1 MAYRYRS
8 SAVAFVLS
16 GLCACGSG
24 VYAAQFAEYPT
35 RPVRLLVGFA
45 AAGGIDPVAR
55 PIAQKLS
62 AIFRQQVIIDNRPGA
77 AGTIAAEIAARAQP
91 DGHTILFIVPAFAIN
106 AGLNPKLPFDPI
118 ADFTGVTQ
126 LADANNVL
134 SVHPS
139 VAANTVKDLVA
150 LAKTKPL
157 NFGSSGIGT
166 IGHLAGE
173 LFNDLAGTRI
183 AHVAYK
189 GGGPAMVDLVAGHIH
204 MIFASPG
211 TVVPQVKAGR
221 IRALAVTTATRAAA
235 LPDTPTIAEAGVPGY
250 EAKNWYGLLVPART
264 PVAIVRRLS
273 TEVRGVLDMP
283 DIRATLIAQAVDPVP
298 STPEQFSAFV
308 KAEITK
314 WGRVVKAAGI
324 RAE

>member
-1 MAYRYRS
+1 MTAW
-8 SAVAFVLS
+8 
-16 GLCACGSG
+16 LCACLSG
-24 VYAAQFAEYPT
+24 TCAAQTAEYPT
-35 RPVRLLVGFA
+35 RPIRLLVGFA
-45 AAGGIDPVAR
+45 TGGGIDPVVR
-55 PIAQKLS
+55 PMAQKLS

-106 AGLNPKLPFDPI
+106 AALQTKLSFDPI
-118 ADFTGVTQ
+118 ADFAGVAQ
-126 LADANNVL
+126 IADANNVL
-134 SVHPS
+134 SVHPA
-139 VAANTVKDLVA
+139 VAAHSVKELVA

-173 LFNDLAGTRI
+173 LFNEMAGTRLT
-183 AHVAYK
+183 HVAYK
-189 GGGPAMVDLVAGHIH
+189 GGGPAMVDLIAGHIQL
-204 MIFASPG
+204 IFASPG
-211 TVVPQVKAGR
+211 TVMPQVKAGR

-235 LPDTPTIAEAGVPGY
+235 LPDTPTIAESGVPGY

-264 PVAIVRRLS
+264 PAAIVQRLS
-273 TEVRGVLDMP
+273 TEVRGVLGMA
-283 DIRATLIAQAVDPVP
+283 DIRTTLIAQAVDPAP

-314 WGRVVKAAGI
+314 WARVVKASGLKP
-324 RAE
+324 E

>member
-1 MAYRYRS
+1 MTRMANRLS
-8 SAVAFVLS
+8 TAVF
-16 GLCACGSG
+16 LCACVSG
-24 VYAAQFAEYPT
+24 TCAAQPAEYPT
-35 RPVRLLVGFA
+35 RPIRLLVGFA

-106 AGLNPKLPFDPI
+106 AGLNAKLSFDPI
-118 ADFTGVTQ
+118 ADFAGVTQ
-126 LADANNVL
+126 IADANNVL
-134 SVHPS
+134 SVHPA
-139 VAANTVKDLVA
+139 VAANSVKELVA
-150 LAKTKPL
+150 LAKTKSL

-173 LFNDLAGTRI
+173 LFNDMAGTRLT
-183 AHVAYK
+183 HVAYK

-235 LPDTPTIAEAGVPGY
+235 LPDTPTISEAGVPGY
-250 EAKNWYGLLVPART
+250 EAKNWYGLLLPART
-264 PVAIVRRLS
+264 PVAIVQRLS
-273 TEVRGVLDMP
+273 TEVRGVLGMA
-283 DIRATLIAQAVDPVP
+283 DIRATLIAQAVDPAP

-314 WGRVVKAAGI
+314 WARVVKAAGI
-324 RAE
+324 KPE

>member
-1 MAYRYRS
+1 MTAW
-8 SAVAFVLS
+8 
-16 GLCACGSG
+16 LCACLSG
-24 VYAAQFAEYPT
+24 TCAAQTAEYPT
-35 RPVRLLVGFA
+35 RPIRLLVGFA
-45 AAGGIDPVAR
+45 TGGGIDPVVR
-55 PIAQKLS
+55 PMAQKLS

-106 AGLNPKLPFDPI
+106 AALQTKLSFDPI
-118 ADFTGVTQ
+118 ADFAGVTQ
-126 LADANNVL
+126 IADANNVL
-134 SVHPS
+134 SVHPA
-139 VAANTVKDLVA
+139 VAAHSVKELVA

-173 LFNDLAGTRI
+173 LFNEMAGTRLT
-183 AHVAYK
+183 HVAYK
-189 GGGPAMVDLVAGHIH
+189 GGGPAMVDLIAGHIQL
-204 MIFASPG
+204 IFASPG
-211 TVVPQVKAGR
+211 TVMPQVKAGR

-235 LPDTPTIAEAGVPGY
+235 LPDTPTIAESGVPGY

-264 PVAIVRRLS
+264 PAAIVQRLS
-273 TEVRGVLDMP
+273 TEVRGVLGMA
-283 DIRATLIAQAVDPVP
+283 DIRTTLIAQAVDPAP

-314 WGRVVKAAGI
+314 WARVVKASGLKP
-324 RAE
+324 E